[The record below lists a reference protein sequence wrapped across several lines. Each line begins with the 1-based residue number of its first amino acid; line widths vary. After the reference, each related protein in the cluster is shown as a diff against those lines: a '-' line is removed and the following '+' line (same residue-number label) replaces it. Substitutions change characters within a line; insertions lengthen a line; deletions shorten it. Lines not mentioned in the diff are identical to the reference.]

1 MISLI
6 NHDSRARSQW
16 GRYNLPRYDSLGVP
30 QKSHPNSPGWQLKA
44 AGVHRQH
51 LGNRWRSIRFWGFDP
66 WKLMHSSREF
76 ICFTGKNMGI
86 HHVFIDHRNGSPSKL
101 NFISVPKHFVPI
113 APCAWHW
120 LCWVQD
126 LWMKLSGSQVMMI
139 SCWGSSLHG
148 LLHCEAEKFWSLMV
162 IAYWSHLQRTW
173 WPGLCLNIH
182 VRWAWIGCKS
192 GLKEMEEHNIHPPK
206 NWLCLQVASLS
217 RGSGIQI
224 SASSLPT
231 LCGLSN
237 HRWKS
242 LKLWKPKA
250 TTWHTSCNSWQN
262 NLKASQN
269 VKKTN
274 SYKFQEFCVRFWVLP
289 VPPCTPEN

>member
-1 MISLI
+1 MAVESYWSPPPTPGKSLAEHQI
-6 NHDSRARSQW
+6 W
-16 GRYNLPRYDSLGVP
+16 GIWPIENEEF
-30 QKSHPNSPGWQLKA
+30 SH
-44 AGVHRQH
+44 QH
-51 LGNRWRSIRFWGFDP
+51 VRFDP
-66 WKLMHSSREF
+66 WKLMHSSPEL

-86 HHVFIDHRNGSPSKL
+86 HPKYVFRLYWSSQW
-101 NFISVPKHFVPI
+101 ISIKVECHLGPQALRADRALCMALALL
-113 APCAWHW
+113 APRF
-120 LCWVQD
+120 LDEIV
-126 LWMKLSGSQVMMI
+126 SQVMMLI

-148 LLHCEAEKFWSLMV
+148 LLHCEAEKLWSLMV
-162 IAYWSHLQRTW
+162 IDGHWWSLMVIDGHW
-173 WPGLCLNIH
+173 WSLHTGAICKGPGGFMHQHH

-217 RGSGIQI
+217 RIWNPDFSVLTSHAVRLVQP
-224 SASSLPT
+224 SLK
-231 LCGLSN
+231 G
-237 HRWKS
+237 WKS

-262 NLKASQN
+262 NLKAYQN

>member
-1 MISLI
+1 MI
-6 NHDSRARSQW
+6 
-16 GRYNLPRYDSLGVP
+16 SLGVP
-30 QKSHPNSPGWQLKA
+30 QKSLGVPQNLTRIHLDGSWKLLESTANTWEI
-44 AGVHRQH
+44 AGGASD
-51 LGNRWRSIRFWGFDP
+51 LGGFDP
-66 WKLMHSSREF
+66 WKMRSLAINMWDLTHGNWCILRENLSVSQVK
-76 ICFTGKNMGI
+76 IWEFTLKI
-86 HHVFIDHRNGSPSKL
+86 RLDHRNGSPSKL

-237 HRWKS
+237 HR
-242 LKLWKPKA
+242 LKDENLSNCGNPKPRHGILPA
-250 TTWHTSCNSWQN
+250 IPG
-262 NLKASQN
+262 
-269 VKKTN
+269 KTIW
-274 SYKFQEFCVRFWVLP
+274 RLP
-289 VPPCTPEN
+289 KM